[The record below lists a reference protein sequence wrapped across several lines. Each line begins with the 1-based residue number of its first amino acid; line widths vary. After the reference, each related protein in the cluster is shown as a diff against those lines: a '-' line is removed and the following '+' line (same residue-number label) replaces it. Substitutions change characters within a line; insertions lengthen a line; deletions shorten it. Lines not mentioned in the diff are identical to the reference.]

1 MSRVTQ
7 ASLEA
12 HESRPD
18 TALRADGTQVGDYT
32 KTGPP
37 RPPRVTYNNISP
49 PHLYGSNTSGVKGVL
64 ASSAAVWWPMAMS
77 MRAAW
82 MAAYGK

>member
-18 TALRADGTQVGDYT
+18 TALRADGTQVGDYENRAAADGSLIT
-32 KTGPP
+32 ILAP
-37 RPPRVTYNNISP
+37 
-49 PHLYGSNTSGVKGVL
+49 LYGSNTSGVNGVF

-77 MRAAW
+77 ISAAW
-82 MAAYGK
+82 IAAYGR